1 MKNIDDLIEGCEKV
15 FEELYDTGYD
25 FGLSD
30 SELEP
35 LGEQQRKMLCRG
47 EFYER
52 IFKKS
57 GIESAKSLWDYK
69 RSIGREW
76 FDHRLHILH
85 PEKWFADHWT
95 MSANNVLPYIKHGAT
110 VLNLCSGDGFYDY
123 HFYSKRAG
131 KIVCVEFDQNAVI
144 HAKRNH
150 QTDNIEYIHGD
161 VLKYDT
167 GEDVYDV
174 VIIRG
179 AIEHFHREEQEKIF
193 ALAQKALKSGGW
205 FVGDTP
211 QKLEHLGKQH
221 PDHHCEWGSEEEM
234 VEMLSGFFT
243 NIKSSSFVSNNK
255 GQVGAERITLFWA
268 CQKN

>member
-1 MKNIDDLIEGCEKV
+1 MEKVDELIESCEKV
-15 FEELYDTGYD
+15 FEELYDDGYK
-25 FGLSD
+25 FELSD
-30 SELEP
+30 SELEQ
-35 LGEQQRKMLCRG
+35 LDEKRRKNLCRG

-52 IFKKS
+52 LFKS
-57 GIESAKSLWDYK
+57 TGVESAKSLWEYK
-69 RSIGREW
+69 RFIDREW
-76 FDHRLHILH
+76 FDHRLHILD

-95 MSANNVLPYIKHGAT
+95 MSADNVLPHIKHGAI

-131 KIVCVEFDQNAVI
+131 EIVCVEFDKNAVI

-150 QTDNIEYIHGD
+150 QADNITYVHSD
-161 VLKYDT
+161 VLAYDA
-167 GEDVYDV
+167 GEDIYDV

-193 ALAQKALKSGGW
+193 TNAKKALKSGGW

-211 QKLEHLGKQH
+211 QKLEHLGRQH
-221 PDHHCEWGSEEEM
+221 PDHHCEWASEDEM
-234 VEMLSGFFT
+234 VEVLSKFFT
-243 NIKSSSFVSNNK
+243 NIKSFSFVSNNK
-255 GQVGAERITLFWA
+255 GQVGAERVTLFWA